1 MLRDCHESVYR
12 DEENALVGI
21 TNSEDHVEH
30 HDWVRKGS
38 SMNTIFSFVRRW
50 LAASRTLVGVALI
63 IVSVVGVV
71 SVVRLSTPGDRVI
84 MANSFLPVGT
94 VITEDVIE
102 EGRVSSIAVNPS
114 ESPTDVIGRV
124 VGSDIGGGEIIT
136 ARLLEPISSSRV
148 LISVPLGVTP
158 PPAITSGTVVDLW
171 SVNEDADMP
180 PITVARNAVVVSVT
194 DSGFGGD
201 SVLTV
206 LVDPVQVDRV
216 LGVLGSSRVIVA
228 TSGESR

>member
-1 MLRDCHESVYR
+1 MT
-12 DEENALVGI
+12 A
-21 TNSEDHVEH
+21 
-30 HDWVRKGS
+30 
-38 SMNTIFSFVRRW
+38 IFSFMRRQ

-84 MANSFLPVGT
+84 MANSFLPAGT
-94 VITEDVIE
+94 VITDDVIE
-102 EGRVSSIAVNPS
+102 EGRVSSIAANPS
-114 ESPTDVIGRV
+114 ASPTEVIGRV

-136 ARLLEPISSSRV
+136 ARSLEPLSSSRV

-158 PPAITSGTVVDLW
+158 PSAITSGTVIDLW
-171 SVNEDADMP
+171 SVKEDGDIP

-206 LVDPVQVDRV
+206 LVDSVQVDRV
-216 LGVLGSSRVIVA
+216 LGVLGSSHVIVA
-228 TSGESR
+228 TSAEYR